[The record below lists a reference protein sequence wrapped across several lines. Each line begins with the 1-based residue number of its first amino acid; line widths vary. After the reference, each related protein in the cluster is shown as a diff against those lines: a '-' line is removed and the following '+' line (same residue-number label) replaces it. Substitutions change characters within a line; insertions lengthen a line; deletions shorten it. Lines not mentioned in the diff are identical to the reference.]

1 MSDPSLDRQ
10 MAGFKD
16 FYQFAAPT
24 RVLAGRDLLASAGFE
39 IAKEGARRALLVTDA
54 GVRATGLV
62 ERVVAGLQDGGVEL
76 AAVFDAVPP
85 DSDVDAVAAIAELA
99 RERGADSFL
108 ALGGGSVID
117 SAKVADLL
125 FTHGGAPRDWEGY
138 FGLPDGP
145 LAPLA
150 AIPTTA
156 GTGSEA
162 SFAAVVRDRAAKVK
176 FQIGDFA
183 LTPRLALLD
192 PATTA
197 TLPAAVAAASGVDA
211 LAHAIEGYASREWSA
226 HGDAYAL
233 HALRLI
239 RASLERAVHDPADE
253 TARGNMLIA
262 ASLAIAPTSSG
273 ALGIAHS
280 LAHPC
285 GAHHDVPHGVAIA
298 IALPATI
305 EYNAAGGEDIAARYA
320 DVAAVLG
327 VEAASGEAAAA
338 LAAHVRELARSL
350 GLPARLRDVGVPES
364 SLAELAAAAL
374 GDPCTLVNPREPS
387 EAELEGLYRAI
398 H

>member
-1 MSDPSLDRQ
+1 MSDPSGDRQ

-24 RVLAGRDLLASAGFE
+24 RVLVGRDLLASAGFE
-39 IAKEGARRALLVTDA
+39 LAKEGARRALLVTDA
-54 GVRATGLV
+54 GVRATGLL
-62 ERVVAGLQDGGVEL
+62 ERVIDGLEDGGVQV
-76 AAVFDAVPP
+76 AGVYDGVPP
-85 DSDVDAVAAIAELA
+85 DSDVGAVVAIAELA
-99 RERGADSFL
+99 RERGADAFV

-138 FGLPDGP
+138 FGLPQGP

-156 GTGSEA
+156 GTGSEV
-162 SFAAVVRDRAAKVK
+162 SLAAVVRDRQASVK

-183 LTPRLALLD
+183 LMPRLALLD
-192 PATTA
+192 PATTT
-197 TLPAAVAAASGVDA
+197 TLPPAVAAAGGIDA

-226 HGDAYAL
+226 HGDAHAL

-239 RASLERAVHDPADE
+239 RTSLDRAVHDPGDE

-262 ASLAIAPTSSG
+262 AALAIAPTSTG

-285 GAHHDVPHGVAIA
+285 GARHDVPHGVAIA

-305 EYNAAGGEDIAARYA
+305 EYNAADGEDIAARYA
-320 DVAAVLG
+320 DVASTLG
-327 VEAASGEAAAA
+327 VEAPPGEAAAA
-338 LAAHVRELARSL
+338 LAAHVRRLVRSL
-350 GLPARLRDVGVPES
+350 GLPGRLRDVGVPAS
-364 SLAELAAAAL
+364 ALAELASDAL
-374 GDPCTLVNPREPS
+374 GDGCTFVNPREAT
-387 EAELEGLYRAI
+387 EAELEALYRQI
-398 H
+398 Q